1 MKGGPTSASTGSP
14 LARPT
19 SIPGT
24 PRFVWFIAL
33 LSGPGLTESTSPVS
47 PEKLVG
53 RICDPAIGTDYEA
66 LGIDPADSPE
76 GQERGP

>member
-19 SIPGT
+19 FIPGT

-33 LSGPGLTESTSPVS
+33 FGGAGPIATASSDDAPTSS
-47 PEKLVG
+47 K
-53 RICDPAIGTDYEA
+53 A
-66 LGIDPADSPE
+66 LPSLPPE
-76 GQERGP
+76 G

>member
-19 SIPGT
+19 LNPGT

-33 LSGPGLTESTSPVS
+33 LAGPTRAYQTTMTSLSSTFQPLAVDSTANRLTPPQPDQV
-47 PEKLVG
+47 
-53 RICDPAIGTDYEA
+53 D
-66 LGIDPADSPE
+66 
-76 GQERGP
+76 